1 MARIPIL
8 DEGDPATPTDA
19 KTYLQQVGKAR
30 GRLLNIYRAMANRP
44 EAGRSFSALANT
56 IYRGNTTLDPKHAEL
71 AYLTATVVNNCHYW
85 IPTHTVLGRSLGLTE
100 EQMSHLNEDPLPD
113 GIYDDAQAAIIR
125 YAQKS
130 TRLEP
135 IDDITYRALEKYFS
149 VPQIMDI
156 CLTVG
161 LSNMVNRFHATF
173 LTDVDEVTIAE
184 VEAGDA
190 VAGMCAIPRPK
201 LPR

>member
-1 MARIPIL
+1 
-8 DEGDPATPTDA
+8 
-19 KTYLQQVGKAR
+19 
-30 GRLLNIYRAMANRP
+30 
-44 EAGRSFSALANT
+44 
-56 IYRGNTTLDPKHAEL
+56 
-71 AYLTATVVNNCHYW
+71 
-85 IPTHTVLGRSLGLTE
+85 LTE